1 MCLNQHP
8 RNKKVISVVESGKH
22 LYIAW
27 DFSYLTYSS
36 FFFLAEKKDFS
47 LLQAVHFFVIYVNTD
62 KVHIITKNPIYV
74 CRYVPENILEKKKM
88 GTYHIRSFFITSK
101 FVFLIV

>member
-8 RNKKVISVVESGKH
+8 RNKKVISVVESGK
-22 LYIAW
+22 LIYCLG
-27 DFSYLTYSS
+27 FFLSYLFF

-88 GTYHIRSFFITSK
+88 GTYHIRSSFITSK